1 MVAIQRR
8 KVGLTRAPY
17 SAAWRRQ
24 YSSPVDVRTLDWLET
39 LGRVLL
45 WGAAAVLALAIV
57 GAIAIASSESSIPGF
72 DELTR
77 ENRGVV
83 AVFALGAGLTSAGVL
98 AGLGALLRL
107 NVAEHRRRQ

>member
-1 MVAIQRR
+1 MD
-8 KVGLTRAPY
+8 VG
-17 SAAWRRQ
+17 
-24 YSSPVDVRTLDWLET
+24 TLDWFET
-39 LGRVLL
+39 LARVLL
-45 WGAAAVLALAIV
+45 WAAVAVLALAVV
-57 GAIAIASSESSIPGF
+57 GAIAIASSESSIPGL

-107 NVAEHRRRQ
+107 KVAETRDRLSG